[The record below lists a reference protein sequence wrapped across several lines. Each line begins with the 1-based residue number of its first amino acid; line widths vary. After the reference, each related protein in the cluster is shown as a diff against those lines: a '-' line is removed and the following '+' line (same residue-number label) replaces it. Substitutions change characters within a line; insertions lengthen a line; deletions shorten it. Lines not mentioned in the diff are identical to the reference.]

1 MSKSSWHKLSGDTSK
16 SFRRDTLTGKF
27 TDVKKSAGSVLTQRE
42 RVTKALK
49 SANTQTQTFKPK
61 NAR

>member
-1 MSKSSWHKLSGDTSK
+1 MAKEIGRKSSESYSKSLRRDSLSGKLSYAGTK
-16 SFRRDTLTGKF
+16 T
-27 TDVKKSAGSVLTQRE
+27 VAGSALTQ

-49 SANTQTQTFKPK
+49 SANTATQTFKPK